1 MDVPT
6 HQRACAPKLKRQ
18 PSFFKTIKEYLMFLA
33 ISRATRAGCAGIKA
47 PSALRL
53 IKRTI
58 DDPEDAGCS
67 SV

>member
-1 MDVPT
+1 
-6 HQRACAPKLKRQ
+6 
-18 PSFFKTIKEYLMFLA
+18 MFLA